1 MKLLS
6 AIDDAPINA
15 AYLWNSGR
23 AKPIARVSTKVLARA
38 RMCLKPTSTVHKKEI
53 RERKI
58 GIHVHV
64 FS

>member
-6 AIDDAPINA
+6 AIDDAPINE

-38 RMCLKPTSTVHKKEI
+38 RMCLKPTSTVHKQGMGKDRRRNSQLI
-53 RERKI
+53 QC
-58 GIHVHV
+58 
-64 FS
+64 